1 MEGFSLS
8 IESILAES
16 VRMGASDTHITVGLP
31 PLIRVDGMLMPLG
44 NQPLTAADTEYL
56 CKSMIDK
63 SRQQYL
69 NERGEIDFS
78 YIVEN
83 FSRFRCNVF
92 KQRGT
97 YALAARTITNEIP
110 TCEQLGLPNIF
121 KDLVMKPRGLI
132 LVTGPTGSG
141 KSTTLAAMIGH
152 VNMSKKCHILTL
164 EEPIEYLHMHGE
176 AMINQREI
184 HEDTL
189 SFANALRAALREDPD
204 IILVGEMRDLDT
216 ISTAITAAETGH
228 LVLSTLHTNDA
239 ASTVVRLIDMGVAPY
254 MVATSLI
261 GVIAQRLVKV
271 LCPECKVPRMT
282 TEEENDL
289 LGIESSIQIFDA
301 GGCPMCNNTGYRG
314 RTAIHEI
321 IHCTAKVSSI
331 IAAGGGKEEIEEA
344 ARANGTKLLRDNA
357 AQLCIQ
363 GKTSID
369 EVVRTTFTV

>member
-8 IESILAES
+8 IESILSES

-31 PLIRVDGMLMPLG
+31 PMIRVDGMLMPLG
-44 NQPLTAADTEYL
+44 GQPLTAADTEYL

-78 YIVEN
+78 YVVEDY
-83 FSRFRCNVF
+83 SRFRCNVF

-110 TCEQLGLPNIF
+110 TCEQLGLPNVF
-121 KDLVMKPRGLI
+121 KDLVMLPRGLI

-152 VNMSKKCHILTL
+152 VNTCKKCHILTL

-176 AMINQREI
+176 AMINQREV

-228 LVLSTLHTNDA
+228 LVLSTLHTSSAADTVNRIIDVYPPHQQDQIRVQLSSVLSAVICQTLVPRITGGRCAAFEIMITNDA
-239 ASTVVRLIDMGVAPY
+239 IKNNIREGKTYQIDSTI
-254 MVATSLI
+254 ATSLQQ
-261 GVIAQRLVKV
+261 GMCPLDFYLAELVKRKIISRDTA
-271 LCPECKVPRMT
+271 LERCHAQD
-282 TEEENDL
+282 DL
-289 LGIESSIQIFDA
+289 KRFINNPGSSNSPLFGDLEY
-301 GGCPMCNNTGYRG
+301 T
-314 RTAIHEI
+314 
-321 IHCTAKVSSI
+321 
-331 IAAGGGKEEIEEA
+331 
-344 ARANGTKLLRDNA
+344 
-357 AQLCIQ
+357 
-363 GKTSID
+363 
-369 EVVRTTFTV
+369 

>member
-1 MEGFSLS
+1 MEEFSLS
-8 IESILAES
+8 IEAILSEA
-16 VRMGASDTHITVGLP
+16 VKMGASDTHITVGLP
-31 PLIRVDGMLMPLG
+31 PMVRVDGMLLPMG
-44 NQPLTAADTEYL
+44 KTPLTAADTEYL

-78 YIVEN
+78 YVVEDY
-83 FSRFRCNVF
+83 SRFRCNVY

-121 KDLVMKPRGLI
+121 KEFVMRPRGLI

-152 VNMSKKCHILTL
+152 VNNNKKCHILTL

-216 ISTAITAAETGH
+216 ISTAVTAAETGH
-228 LVLSTLHTNDA
+228 LVLSTLHTSSASDTVNRIIDAFPPYQQDQIRVQLSTVLVAVICQTLVQRIGGGRCAAFEIMICNDA
-239 ASTVVRLIDMGVAPY
+239 IRNNIREGKTYQIDSSI
-254 MVATSLI
+254 ATSL
-261 GVIAQRLVKV
+261 AQGMCPLDFYLAELVKRKIISRDTGMQRCRV
-271 LCPECKVPRMT
+271 QEDFKRFLNNAGQSQSPLFG
-282 TEEENDL
+282 DL
-289 LGIESSIQIFDA
+289 EFA
-301 GGCPMCNNTGYRG
+301 
-314 RTAIHEI
+314 
-321 IHCTAKVSSI
+321 
-331 IAAGGGKEEIEEA
+331 
-344 ARANGTKLLRDNA
+344 
-357 AQLCIQ
+357 
-363 GKTSID
+363 
-369 EVVRTTFTV
+369 

>member
-31 PLIRVDGMLMPLG
+31 PMIRVDGMLMPLG

-110 TCEQLGLPNIF
+110 TCEQLGLPNVF

-228 LVLSTLHTNDA
+228 LVLSTVHTIGSSN
-239 ASTVVRLIDMGVAPY
+239 TVDRLIDVFPSHQQQQVRIQLASVLEAVISQQLLPAADGSSRLAAFEVLHVNSAVRNLIREGKNHQLITY
-254 MVATSLI
+254 MQTYRKQGMITMDEAI
-261 GVIAQRLVKV
+261 
-271 LCPECKVPRMT
+271 
-282 TEEENDL
+282 
-289 LGIESSIQIFDA
+289 IEL
-301 GGCPMCNNTGYRG
+301 YRQQKIT
-314 RTAIHEI
+314 R
-321 IHCTAKVSSI
+321 
-331 IAAGGGKEEIEEA
+331 EA
-344 ARANGTKLLRDNA
+344 ALQFAQDPETMQNKMLR
-357 AQLCIQ
+357 
-363 GKTSID
+363 
-369 EVVRTTFTV
+369 

>member
-31 PLIRVDGMLMPLG
+31 PMIRVDGMLMPLG

-121 KDLVMKPRGLI
+121 KDLVMRPRGLI

-141 KSTTLAAMIGH
+141 KSTTLAAMINEINNTKP
-152 VNMSKKCHILTL
+152 VHILTI
-164 EEPIEYLHMHGE
+164 EDPIEYVYVQNM
-176 AMINQREI
+176 ATIRQREVGS
-184 HEDTL
+184 DVKD
-189 SFANALRAALREDPD
+189 FNAALRSALREDPD
-204 IILVGEMRDLDT
+204 IILVGEMRDYET
-216 ISTAITAAETGH
+216 ISLALTAAETGH
-228 LVLSTLHTNDA
+228 LVMGTLHTTSAPQTIDRIIDACPPHAQAQVRTMLSTTLRGVISQCLVPLAAGNGRVAATEVLIGTDA
-239 ASTVVRLIDMGVAPY
+239 AMNLVRTEKCHQLVSTMQMGK
-254 MVATSLI
+254 
-261 GVIAQRLVKV
+261 AQGMHTLNSDLARLVREGLITKEMA
-271 LCPECKVPRMT
+271 LNHSTNKGELSQT
-282 TEEENDL
+282 
-289 LGIESSIQIFDA
+289 LGDPSMMF
-301 GGCPMCNNTGYRG
+301 
-314 RTAIHEI
+314 
-321 IHCTAKVSSI
+321 
-331 IAAGGGKEEIEEA
+331 
-344 ARANGTKLLRDNA
+344 
-357 AQLCIQ
+357 
-363 GKTSID
+363 
-369 EVVRTTFTV
+369 

>member
-8 IESILAES
+8 MESVLSEA

-31 PLIRVDGMLMPLG
+31 PMIRIDGTLMPLG

-56 CKSMIDK
+56 CKSMINK

-78 YIVEN
+78 YVVEDY
-83 FSRFRCNVF
+83 SRFRCNIY

-97 YALAARTITNEIP
+97 YALAARSISNSIP
-110 TCEQLGLPNIF
+110 TCEQLGLPDIF
-121 KDLVMKPRGLI
+121 KDFVMKPRGLI

-152 VNMSKKCHILTL
+152 VNGNKKCHVLTL
-164 EEPIEYLHMHGE
+164 EEPIEYLHDHGE

-228 LVLSTLHTNDA
+228 LVLSTLHTSSAADTVNRIIDVFPPHQQDQVRVQLSTVLVAVICQTLVPRIGGGRCAAFEIMIANDA
-239 ASTVVRLIDMGVAPY
+239 VRNNIREGKTYQIDSTL
-254 MVATSLI
+254 ATSLQQGMCPLDFYLAELI
-261 GVIAQRLVKV
+261 KRGIISRDTGLQRCRIPDDLKRYINNVGGATNSP
-271 LCPECKVPRMT
+271 LF
-282 TEEENDL
+282 NDL
-289 LGIESSIQIFDA
+289 DFA
-301 GGCPMCNNTGYRG
+301 
-314 RTAIHEI
+314 
-321 IHCTAKVSSI
+321 
-331 IAAGGGKEEIEEA
+331 
-344 ARANGTKLLRDNA
+344 
-357 AQLCIQ
+357 
-363 GKTSID
+363 
-369 EVVRTTFTV
+369 